1 MSQIYKVE
9 KIKLKKCSFFEMQV
23 VFIMKV
29 EDRLQQKRKNF
40 VAGLQ
45 EIVSVK
51 RETGR
56 ILVFLFFD
64 SYRLL
69 NLQRVFL
76 GDVTYRIKIFFAF
89 CLYIST
95 N

>member
-1 MSQIYKVE
+1 MQNMSQIYKVE
-9 KIKLKKCSFFEMQV
+9 KKKLKKCSFFEMQV

-56 ILVFLFFD
+56 ILVSLFFD

-76 GDVTYRIKIFFAF
+76 RDVTYRIKRFFAF
-89 CLYIST
+89 
-95 N
+95 

>member
-1 MSQIYKVE
+1 MQNMSQIYKVE

-51 RETGR
+51 RETVMR
-56 ILVFLFFD
+56 ISRLSLFYFLEKF
-64 SYRLL
+64 
-69 NLQRVFL
+69 
-76 GDVTYRIKIFFAF
+76 T
-89 CLYIST
+89 T
-95 N
+95 

>member
-1 MSQIYKVE
+1 MQNMSQIYKVE
-9 KIKLKKCSFFEMQV
+9 KKKKKKCSFFEMQV

-51 RETGR
+51 RETVMR
-56 ILVFLFFD
+56 ISRLSLFYFLEKF
-64 SYRLL
+64 
-69 NLQRVFL
+69 
-76 GDVTYRIKIFFAF
+76 T
-89 CLYIST
+89 T
-95 N
+95 

>member
-1 MSQIYKVE
+1 MRQIYKAE
-9 KIKLKKCSFFEMQV
+9 KIKRKECKKICSFFEIQI

-51 RETGR
+51 RETVMR
-56 ILVFLFFD
+56 ISRFSLFYFLEKF
-64 SYRLL
+64 
-69 NLQRVFL
+69 
-76 GDVTYRIKIFFAF
+76 T
-89 CLYIST
+89 T
-95 N
+95 

>member
-51 RETGR
+51 RETVMR
-56 ILVFLFFD
+56 ISRLSLFYFLEKF
-64 SYRLL
+64 
-69 NLQRVFL
+69 
-76 GDVTYRIKIFFAF
+76 T
-89 CLYIST
+89 T
-95 N
+95 

>member
-51 RETGR
+51 RETVMR
-56 ILVFLFFD
+56 ISRLSLF
-64 SYRLL
+64 YCAPGGAR
-69 NLQRVFL
+69 R
-76 GDVTYRIKIFFAF
+76 
-89 CLYIST
+89 
-95 N
+95 